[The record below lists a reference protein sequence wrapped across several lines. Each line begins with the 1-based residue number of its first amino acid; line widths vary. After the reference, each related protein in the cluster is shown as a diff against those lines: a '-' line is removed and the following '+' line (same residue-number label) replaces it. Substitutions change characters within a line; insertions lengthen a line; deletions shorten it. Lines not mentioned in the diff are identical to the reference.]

1 MTIARIPNRRFA
13 TALLAAF
20 LAACAST
27 KKVPEANVNLAGY
40 PPEFRAGYADGC
52 ASSKRSAGK
61 VRDEDRFKRDNQYA
75 SGWRDGFD
83 ICSRQKK

>member
-1 MTIARIPNRRFA
+1 MTIARNPKRLFA
-13 TALLAAF
+13 IALLAVF

-27 KKVPEANVNLAGY
+27 KKEPEANVNLAGY
-40 PPEFRAGYADGC
+40 PLEFRAGYADGC
-52 ASSKRSAGK
+52 ASSKRSVGK
-61 VRDEDRFKRDNQYA
+61 IRDEDRFKRDTQYA